1 MHINREELP
10 VVKISQ
16 ISGNMRNLEIT
27 GKIVKKGDTREVKT
41 RYGPAKVSWAI
52 LRDETGSIRLNLWRQ
67 QIDKLRVGDTVRLVN
82 AFVRVYKGEMEL
94 NIGSGGQIDVVE
106 RGSLWK

>member
-1 MHINREELP
+1 VHINREELP

-16 ISGNMRNLEIT
+16 ISGNRRNLEVT

-52 LRDETGSIRLNLWRQ
+52 LRDETGSIRLNLWRA
-67 QIDKLRVGDTVRLVN
+67 QIDAVMVGDVVRLVN
-82 AFVRVYKGEMEL
+82 AFVKVYGGEMEL
-94 NIGSGGQIDVVE
+94 NIGSDGRIDVLE
-106 RGSLWK
+106 RGT

>member
-16 ISGNMRNLEIT
+16 ISGNRRNLEVT

-52 LRDETGSIRLNLWRQ
+52 LRDETGSIRLNLWRA
-67 QIDKLRVGDTVRLVN
+67 QIDAVMVGDVVRLVN
-82 AFVRVYKGEMEL
+82 AFVKVYGGEMEL
-94 NIGSGGQIDVVE
+94 NIGSDGRIDVLE
-106 RGSLWK
+106 RGT